1 MGAFELYLIFCLA
14 TSLTLIYELFWP
26 IIALARRDGIDNDFT
41 KSPLLSLFIFFVV
54 NTVFAPLVIWLL
66 IFPSL
71 FASAFLGITKA
82 VREK

>member
-26 IIALARRDGIDNDFT
+26 IIAHARKDGIDNDFT
-41 KSPLLSLFIFFVV
+41 RSPLLSLFIFFIV
-54 NTVFAPLVIWLL
+54 NTVLAPLVIWILV
-66 IFPSL
+66 FPPL
-71 FASAFLGITKA
+71 FAGAFLGITKA

>member
-26 IIALARRDGIDNDFT
+26 IIAHARKDNIDNDFT
-41 KSPLLSLFIFFVV
+41 RSPLLSLFIFFVV
-54 NTVFAPLVIWLL
+54 NTVLAPLVFWILV
-66 IFPSL
+66 FPPL
-71 FASAFLGITKA
+71 FAGAFLGITKA